1 MLWGCDY
8 IVTNQKL
15 NQIAEQL
22 NKSNEYRVIR
32 KYIKP
37 EFYNDEGISSNT
49 KRIGVFLDVESTG
62 LSYSNNKLIE
72 LGMVKF
78 EYTEDGRIFRLL
90 DEFNGY
96 QDPKVSIPEHIT
108 KLTGITNDMVA
119 GQHIDE
125 RKVTDYLHEID
136 LVIAHNALFDRAFF
150 ETTFPN
156 TPPKAWAC
164 SMSDI
169 HWKDEDISSFKLEYI
184 AYRYNFFYEGHR
196 AIVDC
201 LAGIHILS
209 QTLHVSKELV
219 LKSLLDNSLQ
229 LRFLLWAVNS
239 PYDCKELLKERG
251 YRWMTR
257 ADNDIKAWCI
267 ESPEDEVSAEIKYL
281 RSDIYKKPFDIPI
294 EIFDSCN
301 RFSIKKD
308 AAENLKYEDKVL
320 WAKALCKER

>member
-1 MLWGCDY
+1 MSEVIEAEKLKQIIHKIENIEQEKLEASDLLKDVFNEAKSMGFDVKIIKHVIKLRKKDKNALAEEDSLIELYRGALGCDY
-8 IVTNQKL
+8 IVT

-37 EFYNDEGISSNT
+37 EFYNDESISSNT

-96 QDPKVSIPEHIT
+96 QDPEMSIPEHIT
-108 KLTGITNDMVA
+108 RLTGITNDMVA

-125 RKVTDYLHEID
+125 RKVTDYLHEVD

-169 HWKDEDISSFKLEYI
+169 HWKDEDISSFKL
-184 AYRYNFFYEGHR
+184 
-196 AIVDC
+196 
-201 LAGIHILS
+201 
-209 QTLHVSKELV
+209 
-219 LKSLLDNSLQ
+219 
-229 LRFLLWAVNS
+229 
-239 PYDCKELLKERG
+239 
-251 YRWMTR
+251 
-257 ADNDIKAWCI
+257 
-267 ESPEDEVSAEIKYL
+267 
-281 RSDIYKKPFDIPI
+281 
-294 EIFDSCN
+294 
-301 RFSIKKD
+301 SI
-308 AAENLKYEDKVL
+308 
-320 WAKALCKER
+320 